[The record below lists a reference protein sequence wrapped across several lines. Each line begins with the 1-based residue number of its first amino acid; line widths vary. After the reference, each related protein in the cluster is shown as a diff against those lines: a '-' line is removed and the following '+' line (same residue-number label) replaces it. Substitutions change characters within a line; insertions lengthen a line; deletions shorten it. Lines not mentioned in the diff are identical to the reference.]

1 MKRFTLLLAAIA
13 AGLLTLAGAGSVASA
28 GGSSGAAYAWTN
40 DPNGNRIIVFDRG
53 SDGTLTPAGSFS
65 TGGLGSGLLEN
76 TANGVILASHGRES
90 APNNLGGSDRFLLT
104 VNAGSNSIS
113 VFETR
118 PGGLELLEVQ
128 DSGGN
133 HPLSVTVSQGI
144 VYVLNGGG
152 SNCMGGVPNISG
164 FELGP
169 QGQLTP
175 IPGSTRPVSGGAF
188 SGCAQISFDKKG
200 EVLVVTQRAS
210 DKIDTYTVDNRGI
223 ATGPIV
229 NESTGSGPF
238 GFTFTQQND
247 LITTE
252 NFGAAPLQGGAA
264 SYEVGD
270 DGVLTPLGPTVR
282 NGRSDTCWVVVTD
295 NNKFAYITNFQTG
308 DISLYGVNTDGTIF
322 LINPSEQTIGVS
334 GAGDMSLSRNSQ
346 YLYARNALDGTVHA
360 FAVDGTTG
368 RLTPIDVDGG
378 ITPGGGALGGFAAS

>member
-1 MKRFTLLLAAIA
+1 MKRLTINLVVLA

-28 GGSSGAAYAWTN
+28 AGTPGAAYAWTN
-40 DPNGNRIIVFDRG
+40 DPDGNEIVVFDRAA
-53 SDGTLTPAGSFS
+53 DGTLTPAGSFP

-76 TANGVILASHGRES
+76 TANGVILTGHSRES

-104 VNAGSNSIS
+104 VNAGSDTVS

-118 PGGLELLEVQ
+118 PGGLELVEVQ
-128 DSGGN
+128 NSGGD
-133 HPLSVTVSQGI
+133 HPLSVTVSRGI

-152 SNCMGGVPNISG
+152 SNCMGGVPNIAG

-169 QGQLTP
+169 NGQLEP
-175 IPGSTRPVSGGAF
+175 IAGSSRPVSGGAL

-210 DKIDTYTVDNRGI
+210 DKIDTYTVDKDGI

-252 NFGAAPLQGGAA
+252 NFGAAPAQGGAA

-282 NGRSDTCWVVVTD
+282 NTRSDTCWVVVTD
-295 NNKFAYITNFQTG
+295 NNKFAYITNFQSG
-308 DISLYGVNTDGTIF
+308 DISLYGVNPDGTIF
-322 LINPSEQTIGVS
+322 LIDPIEQVIGV
-334 GAGDMSLSRNSQ
+334 GAGDLSLSRNSQ
-346 YLYARNALDGTVHA
+346 FLYARNALNGTVHS
-360 FAVDGTTG
+360 FAVDQRTG
-368 RLTPIDVDGG
+368 ALTPIDVDGG
-378 ITPGGGALGGFAAS
+378 ITPGGGALGGFAAG